1 MTQSHDSAIPALT
14 TTKNSEPFDYFDE
27 LRSTEPV
34 HWDEAMQ
41 AWVVTDYALAKGVMR
56 EDKKSFR
63 HPFADMM
70 TEAMIAIEG
79 GPRARNFQH
88 GETHSR
94 MHRWLLSQF
103 NPRNVDGWRSTI
115 IRPVLDEL
123 ISRFAADGRVELM
136 SQLADPFPV
145 RVIAAVMDLP
155 WRDDA
160 WIAECKRLMDAK
172 LEYLQFQGQQE
183 DPELAARTI
192 EAMNEFND
200 LVRPYVDARRDATGT
215 DFISETWRAGTS
227 LIPDWNEVDTLGMVT
242 GMFFAGSDTS
252 MHTIANAFHVL
263 GQDEGLKARLR
274 EEGPKTIELFTEEIL
289 RLHGAVQFR
298 LRRANEDVEVGGVQ
312 IKKDETVLNL
322 HAAANRDPKVWGK
335 CPHAVDLDRE
345 GPLRPR
351 DHLAFS
357 FGPRTCAGAAL
368 ARAEIQEA
376 VAAMLRWFPDL
387 TMDESPDLPPTTY
400 QGFALRSYTPVRA
413 TFSPVEAGPVE

>member
-1 MTQSHDSAIPALT
+1 MSSSADSAIPALT
-14 TTKNSEPFDYFDE
+14 STAGAEPFDYFDR
-27 LRSTEPV
+27 LRSSEPV
-34 HWDEAMQ
+34 RWDEAMQ
-41 AWVVTDYALAKGVMR
+41 AWVVSDYTLAKGVMR

-88 GETHSR
+88 GETHGR
-94 MHRWLLSQF
+94 MHRWILSQF
-103 NPRNVDGWRSTI
+103 HPRLVDQWRPEI

-123 ISRFAADGRVELM
+123 ISRFAKDGRVEVM
-136 SQLADPFPV
+136 GQLADPFPV

-155 WRDDA
+155 WRDDD

-172 LEYLQFQGQQE
+172 LEYLQHQGQHE

-192 EAMNEFND
+192 KAMDDLND
-200 LVRPYVDARRDATGT
+200 LVRPYVDARRDGT
-215 DFISETWRAGTS
+215 AGDFISETWKAGTT
-227 LIPDWNEVDTLGMVT
+227 LIPDWGDTDTLGMVT
-242 GMFFAGSDTS
+242 GMFFAGSDTT
-252 MHTIANAFHVL
+252 MHTISNAFHVL
-263 GQDEGLKARLR
+263 LHDGELMDRLR
-274 EEGPKTIELFTEEIL
+274 RDGMPAVERFTEEIL

-298 LRRANEDVEVGGVQ
+298 LRKANEDTEVGGVV
-312 IKKDETVLNL
+312 IKKDQTVLNL
-322 HAAANRDPKVWGK
+322 HAAANRDPGAWGA
-335 CPHAVDLDRE
+335 CPHLVNLDRE

-387 TMDESPDLPPTTY
+387 TLDDAADRPTTEY
-400 QGFALRSYTPVRA
+400 KGFALRSYAPVNA
-413 TFSPVEAGPVE
+413 TFSPVTSAE

>member
-1 MTQSHDSAIPALT
+1 MSSSTDSTIPALT
-14 TTKNSEPFDYFDE
+14 STAGTEPFQYFDR
-27 LRSTEPV
+27 LRSADPV
-34 HWDEAMQ
+34 HWDESMQ
-41 AWVVTDYALAKGVMR
+41 AWVVTDYTLAKGVMR

-88 GETHSR
+88 GETHGR

-103 NPRNVDGWRSTI
+103 HARKVDEWRTTL
-115 IRPVLDEL
+115 IRPILDEL
-123 ISRFAADGRVELM
+123 IARFAADGHVEIM
-136 SQLADPFPV
+136 RQLADPFPV

-155 WRDDA
+155 WRDDG

-172 LEYLQFQGQQE
+172 LEYLQHQGQHE
-183 DPELAARTI
+183 DPDLAARTI
-192 EAMNEFND
+192 KAMNDLND
-200 LVRPYVDARRDATGT
+200 LVRPFVDARRDGTGS
-215 DFISETWRAGTS
+215 DFISETWKAGTT
-227 LIPDWNEVDTLGMVT
+227 LIPDWNDTDTLGMVT
-242 GMFFAGSDTS
+242 GMFFAGSDTT
-252 MHTIANAFHVL
+252 MHTISNAFHVL
-263 GQDEGLKARLR
+263 LHDPALMARLR
-274 EEGPKTIELFTEEIL
+274 TEGTPAVERFTEEIL

-298 LRRANEDVEVGGVQ
+298 LRKANEDTEVGGVP
-312 IKKDETVLNL
+312 IKKDQTVLNL
-322 HAAANRDPKVWGK
+322 HAAANRDPAVWGTE
-335 CPHAVDLDRE
+335 AGTVNLDRE

-387 TMDESPDLPPTTY
+387 ALDESADRPEY
-400 QGFALRSYTPVRA
+400 SGFALRSYAPVSAVFAPVA
-413 TFSPVEAGPVE
+413 TGA